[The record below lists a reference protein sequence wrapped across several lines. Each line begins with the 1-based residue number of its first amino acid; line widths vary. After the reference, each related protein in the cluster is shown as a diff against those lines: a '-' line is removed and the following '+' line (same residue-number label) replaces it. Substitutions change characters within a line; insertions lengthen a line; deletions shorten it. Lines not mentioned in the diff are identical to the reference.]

1 MSTRVRKPQRGRP
14 PGALSFDAEVAAVV
28 GAVIRGLRLDAGVSQ
43 EALAHMANVERSYC
57 GRIERGESQPTL
69 YVILKIA
76 AALGMEGHALVFQV
90 EKALAKGAK
99 VSAQSNKPQGSKPRV
114 PS

>member
-1 MSTRVRKPQRGRP
+1 MSTRVKQPQRGRP
-14 PGALSFDAEVAAVV
+14 PGARSFDAEVASVV
-28 GAVIRGLRLDAGVSQ
+28 GAVIRELRLDAGVSQ

-76 AALGMEGHALVFQV
+76 AALGMEGHALVLQV
-90 EKALAKGAK
+90 ETMLSKGQRM
-99 VSAQSNKPQGSKPRV
+99 SSSKSSKR
-114 PS
+114 S

>member
-1 MSTRVRKPQRGRP
+1 MSTRVKKPQRGRP
-14 PGALSFDAEVAAVV
+14 PGASSFDADVAAVV
-28 GAVIRGLRLDAGVSQ
+28 GGVVRGLRVAAGISQ

-76 AALGMEGHALVFQV
+76 AALGMEGHVLVKHVEQALGKRTTST
-90 EKALAKGAK
+90 KAA
-99 VSAQSNKPQGSKPRV
+99 RRT
-114 PS
+114 